1 MMHGADMLE
10 MWHIPQGYGADMPR
24 KEHVPLVREAD
35 MRKLRHIPQGYG
47 ADMPRNEHVP
57 LVHGADMRKTW
68 HIPQG
73 YGADM
78 PQKKHV
84 PQGSL
89 GDMRRKNILKAQ
101 HTRCRAF
108 SFRGYS
114 EEGLMF
120 YFSMWKLVKLYL
132 GK

>member
-35 MRKLRHIPQGYG
+35 MRKLR
-47 ADMPRNEHVP
+47 
-57 LVHGADMRKTW
+57 